1 MKKQFFLFTLIFSA
15 LLGHSQTNATFH
27 SFDVKTILGD
37 TINLGQFS
45 GKKILVVNTASFCG
59 YTYQYGLLESLYEQF
74 NQNYNFEIIGFPCN
88 DFGNQEPGH
97 DSTILEFCTNTY
109 DVQFPMMSSIHIRTG
124 DTAAVYKWLQRG
136 DLNGVADVAVD
147 WNFNKFLID
156 ENGNWV
162 NHFTSTVSPLDT
174 AIVNWITSGS
184 VTTKMDEVPSETLR
198 IFNGPANSIQ
208 LQYEGLPKS
217 AQFSLYTIDGKL
229 LLSKQLYLIN
239 GNQLIS
245 LDGVNFSNGLF
256 FTKIEIE
263 NKPIH
268 RTIVLI
274 GSN

>member
-59 YTYQYGLLESLYEQF
+59 YTYQYGLLESLYEQY

-245 LDGVNFSNGLF
+245 LDGVNFSNGFF

>member
-1 MKKQFFLFTLIFSA
+1 MKKSFFLLTLIFSV
-15 LLGHSQTNATFH
+15 LLGHSQTNTTFH

-37 TINLGQFS
+37 TISLEQFA
-45 GKKILVVNTASFCG
+45 GKKILVVNTASFCA
-59 YTYQYGLLESLYEQF
+59 YTSQYGLLESLYEQY

-136 DLNGVADVAVD
+136 DLNGVSDVAVD

-162 NHFTSTVSPLDT
+162 NHFTSTVSPFDT

-184 VTTKMDEVPSETLR
+184 VSTKMTEVPSEVLR
-198 IFNGPANSIQ
+198 IFNGPSNSIQ
-208 LQYEGLPKS
+208 LEYKGFPKI
-217 AQFSLYTIDGKL
+217 AQFSLYSIDGKL
-229 LLSKQLYLIN
+229 IHSKSLNLLN

-245 LDGVNFSNGLF
+245 LDGVDFPNGLY

-263 NKPIH
+263 NQLIH
-268 RTIVLI
+268 RPIVLI
-274 GSN
+274 RAN